1 MNRPTMSMSVPKFT
15 VRDFLTFPVIL
26 VAGIGAIGTL
36 LDPWR
41 ARHEGPDVK
50 QYQGDL
56 TRVDSTLAALKAEL
70 AAVYIQLREESF
82 IKEAQLRGEC
92 LENDLEML
100 ARQGLLNACQE
111 RNLLIGRAITPA
123 VQAAASAAA
132 PLPVPDPVP

>member
-1 MNRPTMSMSVPKFT
+1 MNRPTMSMNVPKFS
-15 VRDFLTFPVIL
+15 VKDFLTFPVIL
-26 VAGIGAIGTL
+26 VAGMGAIGTL

-41 ARHEGPDVK
+41 GRHEGPDVK
-50 QYQGDL
+50 QYQEAL
-56 TRVDSTLAALKAEL
+56 ARTDSSLAALKAEL
-70 AAVYIQLREESF
+70 AAIHLQLREEAF

-132 PLPVPDPVP
+132 PLPVPDSIP